1 MDFCPGVLR
10 RGIFCGETMKK
21 RQHAAALL
29 GTLVC
34 LVLALVLYHS
44 LAGGT
49 LMQAGPYNSYALQAE
64 NWLAGRN
71 YIANGEDYPW
81 LELAIYSG
89 RYYQSFP
96 PVPAVLM
103 LPFVAAFGS
112 WQALPGGLIMLE
124 LALLC
129 AAGVYLCCMRS
140 GMSADVCAY
149 FAVFVSMGS
158 NLFWMSTSD
167 GVWFMAQLCGLLF
180 AVWGLYWAQ
189 GRGAVQ
195 AALASLCMALAV
207 GCRPFYALLLACWM
221 AWRAYKTRSVRA
233 LLPAL
238 LPAVAAAVCMMVY
251 NWVRFG
257 SVVEFG
263 HNYLPEFTR
272 AEHGQFSL
280 HYLLPNLRQL
290 LRPVTLDA
298 QGQLHFEQ
306 FNGFLFFAANPLCL
320 LAMSRGVA
328 VSLSGHA
335 EPRRENLPLPAAG
348 WCIAAACAL
357 LTALT
362 CMHRTLGGWQF
373 GARYMVDLF
382 PWLLIWFM
390 ARPAW
395 RPGAGAKTLCGMA
408 VLFNLYGAV
417 FMLGA

>member
-1 MDFCPGVLR
+1 
-10 RGIFCGETMKK
+10 MKK

-140 GMSADVCAY
+140 GMAADVCAY

-195 AALASLCMALAV
+195 AVLASLCMALAV

-238 LPAVAAAVCMMVY
+238 LPAVAVAVCMMVY
-251 NWVRFG
+251 N
-257 SVVEFG
+257 
-263 HNYLPEFTR
+263 L
-272 AEHGQFSL
+272 SL
-280 HYLLPNLRQL
+280 IH
-290 LRPVTLDA
+290 
-298 QGQLHFEQ
+298 
-306 FNGFLFFAANPLCL
+306 
-320 LAMSRGVA
+320 
-328 VSLSGHA
+328 
-335 EPRRENLPLPAAG
+335 
-348 WCIAAACAL
+348 I
-357 LTALT
+357 
-362 CMHRTLGGWQF
+362 
-373 GARYMVDLF
+373 
-382 PWLLIWFM
+382 
-390 ARPAW
+390 
-395 RPGAGAKTLCGMA
+395 
-408 VLFNLYGAV
+408 
-417 FMLGA
+417 

>member
-1 MDFCPGVLR
+1 MAYTPKLTYKGRPLVRCGNDIYYGSMKDPFVVYLQVLSTKKENGVDVADKVHIVLLSTDEKASPCLSASPVRPTRSACTMRCPSVTLCCRAHCR
-10 RGIFCGETMKK
+10 RSKHGLLPRCTAPGYFCGGTMKK

-81 LELAIYSG
+81 LELAIYNG

-140 GMSADVCAY
+140 GMAADVCAY
-149 FAVFVSMGS
+149 FAVFISMGS

-238 LPAVAAAVCMMVY
+238 LPAVAVAVCMMVY

-290 LRPVTLDA
+290 LPCHAGRT
-298 QGQLHFEQ
+298 GT
-306 FNGFLFFAANPLCL
+306 AA
-320 LAMSRGVA
+320 
-328 VSLSGHA
+328 
-335 EPRRENLPLPAAG
+335 
-348 WCIAAACAL
+348 
-357 LTALT
+357 
-362 CMHRTLGGWQF
+362 F
-373 GARYMVDLF
+373 
-382 PWLLIWFM
+382 
-390 ARPAW
+390 
-395 RPGAGAKTLCGMA
+395 
-408 VLFNLYGAV
+408 
-417 FMLGA
+417 